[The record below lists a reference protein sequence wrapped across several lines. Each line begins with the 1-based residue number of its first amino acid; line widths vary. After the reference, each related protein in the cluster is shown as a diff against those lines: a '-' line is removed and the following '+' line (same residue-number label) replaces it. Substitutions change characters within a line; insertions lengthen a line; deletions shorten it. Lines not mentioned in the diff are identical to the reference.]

1 MRLNKIVDYLDEAVG
16 MNEISDY
23 SWNGLQVEGKNDVKK
38 VICAVDSGCLTFK
51 EEADLII
58 VHHGLYWKSVN
69 PSYRGINRKRIEML
83 NSNGTSLYA
92 VHLPLDRHPEIGNNA
107 LLLKLVGAKRT
118 DEFHLHEGRNVSW
131 LGKMAPTKLSTIAAK
146 IDSGLKT
153 ESKVL
158 DFGKELVETVAVC
171 SGGPG
176 IDVFGEAIEAGVDL
190 YIAGEPCDI
199 YHLAKDAGMN
209 VIFAGHHATETLG
222 VRALAEKLKKEFSLD
237 VKFVDIPTG
246 L

>member
-1 MRLNKIVDYLDEAVG
+1 
-16 MNEISDY
+16 
-23 SWNGLQVEGKNDVKK
+23 
-38 VICAVDSGCLTFK
+38 
-51 EEADLII
+51 
-58 VHHGLYWKSVN
+58 
-69 PSYRGINRKRIEML
+69 
-83 NSNGTSLYA
+83 
-92 VHLPLDRHPEIGNNA
+92 
-107 LLLKLVGAKRT
+107 
-118 DEFHLHEGRNVSW
+118 
-131 LGKMAPTKLSTIAAK
+131 
-146 IDSGLKT
+146 
-153 ESKVL
+153 VL
-158 DFGKELVETVAVC
+158 EFGKELVETVAVC